1 MPAAAIVR
9 LVGLCIKRPW
19 WTVLLALVLGG
30 AATWYTARHFAIR
43 TDVRDLLSAD
53 LSWAQRS
60 FQYNKEF
67 SERGILVVLDAPTAE
82 LVEQATD
89 ELADALRMHPDRFRS
104 VSQPGSGSFFE
115 QNGLLFLP
123 TEQVKQAMNGLMRA
137 DDLIGTL
144 ASDPSLRGSLDA
156 LSLALLGV
164 ERGDIELG
172 DLIRPMTMAAD
183 TVEAGL
189 AGKPAAFS
197 WLALASGKPQR
208 PSDLRRFIEVE
219 PVLDFTALEP
229 GRVATDAIVRIASEL
244 KLEERYQAHL
254 RQTGRIPIDDD
265 EFGILKQ
272 NAVLNAALSILAV
285 LIILWLALRSLRVI
299 LAVIV
304 SVCVGLAFSTA
315 VGLLL
320 VGALNI
326 ISVAFFW
333 LFVGL
338 GVDFA
343 IQFSVR
349 YRAERHDYP
358 DLGTALRSAALK
370 AGGPLALAAAATA
383 VGFASFVPT
392 DYRGLS
398 ELGEIAGIGML
409 IAFVISVTLLPALL
423 ALLKPP
429 GEPSA
434 VGFAALAP
442 VDRFLERY
450 RIPVVVGTLAV
461 VVLASP
467 LLLFLSF
474 DFNPLHLQ
482 SPNVESASTFLE
494 LRRDPQTGANGAN
507 IIAPDLKAADA
518 QAQRLS
524 MLPEVAQVRT
534 LSTFVPSD
542 QKQKITLIHDAA
554 AAIDESLNP
563 KELEPPPTD
572 QDTIE
577 ALNGTAD
584 SLSMAATGHPGP
596 GAEPAMRLSSLLSQL
611 AKAEPS
617 ARKRVE
623 AAIVEPLRFS
633 LDRLRGELNP
643 EPISAETIPP
653 NLAREW
659 LTANGNARIQV
670 LPKGDPDDTQ
680 TVRKFVNAVLAVE
693 PNATGPAV
701 MLYEAGNTVLRA
713 FIESGIFALTAI
725 FILLLITLRRLSDVL
740 LTLVPLLV
748 AGIVTLELCVVLGL
762 SLNFANV
769 LALPL
774 LLGVGVA
781 FKIYYIMAW
790 RAGKTQ
796 LLQSTLTRAVIFSA
810 MTTATAFGSLWL
822 SPSPGMSSMGEL
834 MALALLCT
842 MAAAVLFQ
850 PVLMGPP
857 RQPAT

>member
-1 MPAAAIVR
+1 MPAATIVR

-19 WTVLLALVLGG
+19 LTVLLALALGG

-43 TDVRDLLSAD
+43 TDVRDLLSAN
-53 LSWAQRS
+53 LPWSQRS

-67 SERGILVVLDAPTAE
+67 PQRGILVVVDAPTAE
-82 LVEQATD
+82 LAEQATD
-89 ELADALRMHPDRFRS
+89 ELGNALRMHPERFRS
-104 VSQPGSGSFFE
+104 VSQPGSGGFFE
-115 QNGLLFLP
+115 KNGLLFLP
-123 TEQVKQAMNGLMRA
+123 TAEVKRNMEGLKRA

-164 ERGDIELG
+164 ERGEIELD
-172 DLIRPMTMAAD
+172 DLTRPITMAAD

-189 AGKPAAFS
+189 SGKPASFS
-197 WLALASGKPQR
+197 WLALVSGQS
-208 PSDLRRFIEVE
+208 PSPSELRRFLEVE
-219 PVLDFTALEP
+219 PVLDFSALEP
-229 GRVATDAIVRIASEL
+229 GRAATDAVVQIASEL
-244 KLEERYQAHL
+244 KLRDRYQARV
-254 RQTGRIPIDDD
+254 RQTGQVAIDDD
-265 EFGILKQ
+265 EFGTLKH
-272 NAVLNAALSILAV
+272 NAVLNGTLSILAV
-285 LIILWLALRSLRVI
+285 LIILWLALHSFRVI
-299 LAVIV
+299 LAVVICV
-304 SVCVGLAFSTA
+304 SVGLAFSTA

-333 LFVGL
+333 LFIGL

-358 DLGTALRSAALK
+358 DLGAALRSAALK

-409 IAFVISVTLLPALL
+409 IAFVISITLLPALL

-434 VGFAALAP
+434 VGFSWLAP
-442 VDRFLERY
+442 LDRFLERH
-450 RIPVVVGTLAV
+450 RIGVVIGTLAV

-467 LLLFLSF
+467 LLIFLRF

-482 SPNVESASTFLE
+482 NPNVESAKTFLE
-494 LRRDPQTGANGAN
+494 LRRDPQTGANAVN
-507 IIAPDLKAADA
+507 IIAPNLDAADA
-518 QAQRLS
+518 QAHRLS
-524 MLPEVAQVRT
+524 MLPQVAQVRT
-534 LSTFVPSD
+534 LSNFIPSD
-542 QKQKITLIHDAA
+542 QEQKIKLVRDAA
-554 AAIDESLNP
+554 SAIDESLNP

-572 QDTIE
+572 QDTVE
-577 ALNGTAD
+577 TLNATAD
-584 SLSMAATGHPGP
+584 SLSMTATEHPGP
-596 GAEPAMRLSSLLSQL
+596 GAAPAMRLSGLLSQL

-623 AAIVEPLRFS
+623 AAVVEPLRFD
-633 LDRLRGELNP
+633 LDQLRHELNP
-643 EPISAETIPP
+643 QPISIETIPP
-653 NLAREW
+653 NLARDW
-659 LTANGNARIQV
+659 IAPNGNARIQV

-693 PNATGPAV
+693 PDATGPAV
-701 MLYEAGNTVLRA
+701 MLFEAGNTIIWA
-713 FIESGIFALTAI
+713 FVEAAIFALSAI

-748 AGIVTLELCVVLGL
+748 AGLVTLELCVVFDL
-762 SLNFANV
+762 SLNFANI

-774 LLGVGVA
+774 LLGLGVA

-796 LLQSTLTRAVIFSA
+796 LLQSTLTRAVVFSA
-810 MTTATAFGSLWL
+810 MTTATAFGSLWV
-822 SPSPGMSSMGEL
+822 SENPGMSSMGEL

-857 RQPAT
+857 RQSAT